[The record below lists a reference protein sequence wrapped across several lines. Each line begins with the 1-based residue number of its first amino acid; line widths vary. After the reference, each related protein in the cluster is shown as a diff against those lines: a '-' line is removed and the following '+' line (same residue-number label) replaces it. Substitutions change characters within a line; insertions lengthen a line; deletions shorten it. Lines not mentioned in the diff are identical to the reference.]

1 MRNVAW
7 ITTEDTIL
15 SESESLQNAQ
25 LALNLCAGWGWKK
38 EAAAAL
44 CGNMRVESWVNPNIW
59 EFGYGHSL
67 QRGYG
72 LVQWTPATKLTEWA
86 STNGLDYTNGDTHM
100 ARINYE
106 TEQNIQW
113 GPKIYGTPPYNFRAF
128 TQNQNNDTVA
138 TLTEYFIKFY
148 EAPANL
154 SSLPERIAFANR
166 CFNELSFNGTG
177 GTTIQPLKPVYPE
190 TPITSP
196 FGYRDIGIGTND
208 HLGTDFG
215 GASGDPIFATM
226 NGIVVKSQYD
236 SARGNYVIIQHSQD
250 SYFSTYQHNLNNS
263 VTVGQVVNRGD
274 TIALMGTTG
283 DSTGVH
289 LHFAIS
295 TTPYGSYADD
305 GNVGVFIDPE
315 TYLASSIVIVGDP
328 PAETSKMPALLHLLL
343 SNQLYGA
350 W

>member
-1 MRNVAW
+1 MAW
-7 ITTEDTIL
+7 ITTEDTPL
-15 SESESLQNAQ
+15 SEAESLQNAQ

-59 EFGYGHSL
+59 EFGYNHSL
-67 QRGYG
+67 AHGYG

-86 STNGLDYTNGDTHM
+86 SANGLDHTNGDTHM

-113 GPKIYGTPPYNFRAF
+113 GPKVYGTPPYNFRAF

-148 EAPANL
+148 EAPGNL
-154 SSLPERIAFANR
+154 SSLPERIAFAER
-166 CFNELSFNGTG
+166 CFNELTFNGTG

-226 NGIVVKSQYD
+226 NGVVVKSQYD
-236 SARGNYVIIQHSQD
+236 SARGNYVIVQHSQD
-250 SYFSTYQHNLNNS
+250 SYFSTYQHNLSNS
-263 VTVGQVVNRGD
+263 VTVGQVVSRGD
-274 TIALMGTTG
+274 TLALMGTTG
-283 DSTGVH
+283 DSSGVH

-315 TYLASSIVIVGDP
+315 TYLASSIIIGGGAP
-328 PAETSKMPALLHLLL
+328 PEPTSKIPALLHLLL